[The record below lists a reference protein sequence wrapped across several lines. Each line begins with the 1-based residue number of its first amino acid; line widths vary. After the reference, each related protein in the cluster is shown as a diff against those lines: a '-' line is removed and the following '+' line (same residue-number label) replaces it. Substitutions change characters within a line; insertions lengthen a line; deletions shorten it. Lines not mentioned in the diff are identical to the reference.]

1 MKSNKQ
7 GPWEVI
13 DVEHVSFENLSFL
26 ATFIIPLLC
35 FDLDFNLEA
44 GRNAFMLLLVLVAIG
59 IIYIKANLYYTNP
72 SLALFDFKIYRI
84 RYKYQKKEHTT
95 LILTRDKVTVGDQIF
110 SKKIDEKVYYSRIQT
125 K

>member
-7 GPWEVI
+7 GPWEII

-44 GRNAFMLLLVLVAIG
+44 GRNAFMLLLILVAIG
-59 IIYIKANLYYTNP
+59 MIYIKANLYYTNP
-72 SLALFDFKIYRI
+72 SLALFNFKIYKI
-84 RYKYQKKEHTT
+84 RYKHQKQEHATM
-95 LILTRDKVTVGDQIF
+95 ILTRDKISVGDQIF
-110 SKKIDEKVYYSRIQT
+110 SKKIDETVYYSRIQ
-125 K
+125 KK